1 MDVED
6 PGPTL
11 RGPLH
16 ADEIALDE
24 TLVQGL
30 LQTQCPCWADLPLV
44 RLESAGTDHWL
55 FRLGAKLLVRLPRRP
70 DAAAQIAK
78 AHEWL
83 PRLAPSLPLRV
94 PAPLF
99 LGHPCADF
107 PWPWSVGSWIEG
119 EPAEL
124 RSLANSTS
132 AAEQLGG
139 FVKALQSQ
147 DARSG
152 PPPGPH
158 NSLRG
163 EALIARDQAVR
174 RNLEDLADTFDRDRA
189 LAAWDAAL
197 DAGPH
202 QGAPKWIHGDLLQS
216 NLLLQ
221 HGRLVAVIDFGL
233 LGAGDPA
240 CDFMAGWTLF
250 DASARA
256 RFREAAA
263 ADEAAWSRGRGWA
276 LAFAAVAY
284 PYYRTAA
291 HPLASVAARTLN
303 EVISSFAGGE
313 R

>member
-1 MDVED
+1 MDVAG
-6 PGPTL
+6 PAPTL
-11 RGPLH
+11 PASLH

-24 TLVQGL
+24 ALVQGL
-30 LQTQCPCWADLPLV
+30 LQTQCPAWADLPLA
-44 RLESAGTDHWL
+44 RLESTGTDHWL
-55 FRLGAKLLVRLPRRP
+55 FRLGATLLVRLPRRP
-70 DAAAQIAK
+70 GAAPQIAK

-83 PRLAPSLPLRV
+83 PRLAPSLPLRI

-99 LGHPCADF
+99 LGRPCADF

-119 EPAEL
+119 DAAEL
-124 RSLANSTS
+124 SSLAGSAQ
-132 AAEQLGG
+132 AAEQLGR

-158 NSLRG
+158 NSFRG

-174 RNLEDLADTFDRDRA
+174 RNLDALADTFDRDLA
-189 LAAWDAAL
+189 LAAWEAAL
-197 DAGPH
+197 HVGPH
-202 QGAPKWIHGDLLQS
+202 QGAPKWIQGDLLQS
-216 NLLLQ
+216 NLLLA
-221 HGRLVAVIDFGL
+221 HGELIAVIDFGL

-250 DASARA
+250 DAGARA

-284 PYYRTAA
+284 PYYRTAT

-303 EVISSFAGGE
+303 EVISSFAHHE